1 MIDKFNVKSYHGDPQ
16 KGTLRVVWQNDRW
29 QVAKE

>member
-16 KGTLRVVWQNDRW
+16 KGTLRVVWQNGGL
-29 QVAKE
+29 AKR